1 MSRRDSSRMMLRV
14 DDLHA
19 AYGDIGVL
27 KGISL
32 EIYPGEIVCL
42 LGANGAGKSTLLKLI
57 SGVLHPSR
65 GKVLF
70 QDQEITRYSPHKIV
84 RMGLSHV
91 PEGRQIFSRLTVMQ
105 NLLLGGYPR
114 KGKKA
119 EAQELSEFIFNL
131 FPILRERLKQ
141 KAGTLS
147 GGEQQMLAI
156 SRGLMS
162 RPRLLLLDEP
172 SLGLAPLIV
181 EEIFRVIKD
190 LRSRGISILLVEQNV
205 MGALNIAD
213 RGYIMEIGK
222 IATHGK
228 AADMRG
234 NDEVRRRYL
243 GK

>member
-1 MSRRDSSRMMLRV
+1 MMLRV
-14 DDLHA
+14 VDLHA
-19 AYGDIGVL
+19 TYGDIEVL

-32 EIYPGEIVCL
+32 EICPGEIVCL
-42 LGANGAGKSTLLKLI
+42 LGANGAGKSTLLKVI
-57 SGVLHPSR
+57 SGVLHPSQ

-114 KGKKA
+114 KSKKV
-119 EAQELSEFIFNL
+119 ETQELSEFIFKL
-131 FPILRERLKQ
+131 FPILRERVKQ

-213 RGYIMEIGK
+213 RGYIMETGK
-222 IATHGK
+222 ISIQGK
-228 AADMRG
+228 AADMQG
-234 NDEVRRRYL
+234 NDEIRRRYL

>member
-1 MSRRDSSRMMLRV
+1 MIMLRV

-19 AYGDIGVL
+19 AYGDIEVL

-32 EIYPGEIVCL
+32 EICPGEIVCL
-42 LGANGAGKSTLLKLI
+42 LGANGAGKSTLLKVI

-65 GKVLF
+65 GMVLF
-70 QDQEITRYSPHKIV
+70 QDQEITRYSAPKIV

-91 PEGRQIFSRLTVMQ
+91 PEGRQIFSRLTLMQ

-114 KGKKA
+114 KSKKA
-119 EAQELSEFIFNL
+119 EVQELFESIFKL

-156 SRGLMS
+156 SRSLMS
-162 RPRLLLLDEP
+162 APRLLLLDEP
-172 SLGLAPLIV
+172 SLGLAPLV
-181 EEIFRVIKD
+181 VGEIFKVIKD

-205 MGALNIAD
+205 MGALNISD
-213 RGYIMEIGK
+213 RGYVMEIGK

-228 AADMRG
+228 AAEMRG

>member
-1 MSRRDSSRMMLRV
+1 MMLRV
-14 DDLHA
+14 DNLHA
-19 AYGDIGVL
+19 AYGDIAVL

-32 EIYPGEIVCL
+32 EICPGEIVCL
-42 LGANGAGKSTLLKLI
+42 LGANGAGKSTLLKVI
-57 SGVLHPSR
+57 SGVLHPSQ
-65 GKVLF
+65 GNVLF
-70 QDQEITRYSPHKIV
+70 QDEEITRYSPHKIV

-91 PEGRQIFSRLTVMQ
+91 PEGRQIFSRLTVIQ

-114 KGKKA
+114 KSKKT
-119 EAQELSEFIFNL
+119 ETQELFEFIFNL

-156 SRGLMS
+156 SRSLMS
-162 RPRLLLLDEP
+162 RPKLLLLDEP
-172 SLGLAPLIV
+172 SLGLAPLV
-181 EEIFRVIKD
+181 VDEIFRGIKD

-205 MGALNIAD
+205 MGALNLAD

-222 IATHGK
+222 MAAHGK

>member
-1 MSRRDSSRMMLRV
+1 MMLRV
-14 DDLHA
+14 NDLHA

-27 KGISL
+27 KGITL
-32 EIYPGEIVCL
+32 EIRTGEIVCL
-42 LGANGAGKSTLLKLI
+42 LGANGAGKSTLLKVI
-57 SGVLHPSR
+57 SGVLRPSQ
-65 GKVLF
+65 GNVLF

-91 PEGRQIFSRLTVMQ
+91 PEGRQIFFHLTVMQ

-114 KGKKA
+114 KSKKT
-119 EAQELSEFIFNL
+119 EAQEVFDFIFNL
-131 FPILRERLKQ
+131 FPILKERLKQ

-156 SRGLMS
+156 SRSLMS

-172 SLGLAPLIV
+172 SLGLAPMVV

-205 MGALNIAD
+205 IGALNIAD

-222 IATHGK
+222 MAAHGK
-228 AADMRG
+228 AAEMRG
-234 NDEVRRRYL
+234 DDEVRRRYL

>member
-1 MSRRDSSRMMLRV
+1 MMLRV
-14 DDLHA
+14 NDLHA
-19 AYGDIGVL
+19 AYGDIEVL
-27 KGISL
+27 KGITL
-32 EIYPGEIVCL
+32 DIRTGEIVCL
-42 LGANGAGKSTLLKLI
+42 LGANGAGKSTLLKTI
-57 SGVLHPSR
+57 SGVLHPSQ
-65 GKVLF
+65 GNVLF
-70 QDQEITRYSPHKIV
+70 QDQDITRYGPHRIV

-119 EAQELSEFIFNL
+119 EAQELFDSIFNL
-131 FPILRERLKQ
+131 FPILKERLKQ

-156 SRGLMS
+156 SRSLMS

-172 SLGLAPLIV
+172 SLGLAPMV
-181 EEIFRVIKD
+181 VGEIFRVIQD

-205 MGALNIAD
+205 MGALNISD

-222 IATHGK
+222 IAAHGK
-228 AADMRG
+228 AAEMRG
-234 NDEVRRRYL
+234 DDEVRRRYL

>member
-1 MSRRDSSRMMLRV
+1 MMLRV
-14 DDLHA
+14 NDLHA

-27 KGISL
+27 KGITL
-32 EIYPGEIVCL
+32 EIRTGEIVCL
-42 LGANGAGKSTLLKLI
+42 LGANGAGKSTLLKVI
-57 SGVLHPSR
+57 SGVLRPSQ
-65 GKVLF
+65 GNVLF

-91 PEGRQIFSRLTVMQ
+91 PEGRQIFFHLTVMQ

-114 KGKKA
+114 KSKKT
-119 EAQELSEFIFNL
+119 EAQEIFDFIFNL
-131 FPILRERLKQ
+131 FPILKERLKQ

-156 SRGLMS
+156 SRSLMS

-172 SLGLAPLIV
+172 SLGLAPMVV

-205 MGALNIAD
+205 IGALNIAD

-222 IATHGK
+222 MAAHGK
-228 AADMRG
+228 AAEMRG
-234 NDEVRRRYL
+234 DDEVRRRYL

>member
-1 MSRRDSSRMMLRV
+1 MSRRESSRMMLQV

-19 AYGDIGVL
+19 TYGDIGVL

-32 EIYPGEIVCL
+32 EICPGEIVCL
-42 LGANGAGKSTLLKLI
+42 LGANGAGKSTLLKVI
-57 SGVLHPSR
+57 SGVLHPSQ
-65 GKVLF
+65 GNVLF
-70 QDQEITRYSPHKIV
+70 QDQDITRYSPHKIV

-114 KGKKA
+114 KSKKV
-119 EAQELSEFIFNL
+119 ETQELSEFIFNL

-205 MGALNIAD
+205 MGTLNIAD

-222 IATHGK
+222 MAAHGK

>member
-1 MSRRDSSRMMLRV
+1 MMLRV

-27 KGISL
+27 KGITL
-32 EIYPGEIVCL
+32 EIRKGEIVCL
-42 LGANGAGKSTLLKLI
+42 LGANGAGKSTMLKVI
-57 SGVLHPSR
+57 SGILRPSQ
-65 GKVLF
+65 GNVLF
-70 QDQEITRYSPHKIV
+70 QGQDITRHSPHEIV
-84 RMGLSHV
+84 RMGLGHV

-114 KGKKA
+114 RSKKA
-119 EAQELSEFIFNL
+119 EAQELFDFMFNL
-131 FPILRERLKQ
+131 FPVLRERLKQ

-172 SLGLAPLIV
+172 SLGLAPMIV
-181 EEIFRVIKD
+181 EDIFRVIKD
-190 LRSRGISILLVEQNV
+190 LRSRDISILLVEQNV
-205 MGALNIAD
+205 TGALNIAD
-213 RGYIMEIGK
+213 RGYIMETGK

-234 NDEVRRRYL
+234 DDEVRRRYL